1 MPPISRKR
9 PATAAAQV
17 PTSQAP
23 AQSPFLNRE
32 LSWLEFNQRVLE
44 EAQDPG
50 VPLLE
55 RVKFLGITHSNLD
68 EFFEVRVAGL
78 KQQVETDSAEV
89 GPDGMSPAR
98 CLRAVSRRVRTMMGD
113 AGRCWSEQLQ
123 PALEAAGFRFLRPET
138 LDEADRLWLDG
149 YFREKVHPVL
159 TPLAVD
165 PSHPFPQLLNKSLNL
180 ITRIRIGS
188 GRDETR
194 RLAIVQVPRVLRALI
209 RLPRPD
215 GERDHVFLSDLIG
228 MHLAELFAG
237 TEPVGHWL
245 FRVTRN
251 SELYIDEEE
260 VSNLLKA
267 VEAEL
272 HNRRKG
278 EAVRLEI
285 SAGCPEDIR
294 EELVGTLG
302 LESQDVYE
310 VEALLAPGRLL
321 GMLEGELPREL
332 LDPHFIAPVAAAA
345 RGRRDLFEAIR
356 EGDMLLHHPFETFD
370 TVVRFL
376 QQAAE
381 DPRVL
386 AIKQTL
392 YRTGGDRRIVGALM
406 DAVKNGKQVTA
417 VVELKARF
425 DEANN
430 IAWSRRLEEAG
441 VHVVYGLVGYK
452 IHGKTSLV
460 VRNDPDGIR
469 RYVHLGT
476 GNYNASTA
484 RFYTDVGL
492 LTCRPEFGED
502 ATHLFNM
509 LTGVCQPRPMR
520 SLVLAPFDLHDHVGR
535 LIARERD
542 LALRGLPGRIVAK
555 MNALVDEETI
565 RSLYEASQAGV
576 EIDLVI
582 RGVCCLR
589 PGVPGL
595 SDRIRVRSIVDRFL
609 EHSRLWHF
617 GNAGQPEVWV
627 TSADWM
633 PRNFFKRIEVAF
645 PLLDGRIRDRVI
657 HEILELPLADN
668 VKARL
673 LQPDGSYV
681 RAARGPGVEVVRSQ
695 ERFMDLSRS
704 PSGGKRGR
712 TDRPALRV
720 RPAPDASGRR

>member
-1 MPPISRKR
+1 MQRKPTAKPPPGS
-9 PATAAAQV
+9 PAE
-17 PTSQAP
+17 
-23 AQSPFLNRE
+23 PFLNRE
-32 LSWLEFNQRVLE
+32 LSWLEFNQRVLD
-44 EAQDPG
+44 EAMDPS

-55 RVKFLGITHSNLD
+55 RVKFLCITHSNLD

-78 KQQVETDSAEV
+78 KQQIESDAATP
-89 GPDGMSPAR
+89 GPDGLSPSR
-98 CLRAVSRRVRTMMGD
+98 CLRAVTRRVRTMMDD
-113 AGRCWSEQLQ
+113 AGRCWRGQLQ
-123 PALEAAGFRFLRPET
+123 PALSAAGIRFVNPGQ
-138 LDEADRLWLDG
+138 LDETDRRWLRD
-149 YFREKVHPVL
+149 YYLEKVHPVL

-180 ITRIRIGS
+180 ITRIRIRQ
-188 GRDETR
+188 GREETE
-194 RLAIVQVPRVLRALI
+194 RLAVVQVPRVLPPLI
-209 RLPRPD
+209 PLPRPD
-215 GERDHVFLSDLIG
+215 GQHDHVFLSDLIG
-228 MHLAELFAG
+228 AHLGDLFAG
-237 TEPVGHWL
+237 AATNGFWA

-278 EAVRLEI
+278 EAVRLEL
-285 SAGCPEDIR
+285 SAGCPDGIR
-294 EELVGTLG
+294 DELVKTLG
-302 LESQDVYE
+302 LEAHDVYE
-310 VEALLAPGRLL
+310 VNALLAPGRLMAVL
-321 GMLEGELPREL
+321 DGEPARDL
-332 LDPHFIAPVAAAA
+332 LDPPFVAPVAAAV
-345 RGRRDLFEAIR
+345 RGRADLFAAIR
-356 EGDMLLHHPFETFD
+356 EGDVLLHHPYETFD

-376 QQAAE
+376 QQAAA
-381 DPRVL
+381 DRRVL

-452 IHGKTSLV
+452 IHGKVALV

-484 RFYTDVGL
+484 RFYTDLGV

-502 ATHLFNM
+502 ATDLFNM
-509 LTGVCQPRPMR
+509 LTGVCQHRPTR
-520 SLVLAPFDLHDHVGR
+520 RLALAPFELHDRVQQ
-535 LIARERD
+535 LIRREAANAR
-542 LALRGLPGRIVAK
+542 AGLPARIVAK

-595 SDRIRVRSIVDRFL
+595 SERIRVRSIVDRFL
-609 EHSRLWHF
+609 EHSRLWSF
-617 GNAGQPEVWV
+617 ANAGVPEVWV

-645 PLLDGRIRDRVI
+645 PLVDGRLRDRVI
-657 HEILELPLADN
+657 HEVLALPLADN

-681 RAARGPGVEVVRSQ
+681 LAQAGPGEAKVRSQ
-695 ERFMDLSRS
+695 ARFMELARETVRKGAAAKAAKAVPLALEPS
-704 PSGGKRGR
+704 PSS
-712 TDRPALRV
+712 
-720 RPAPDASGRR
+720 DAR